1 MIDFAITDTHV
12 HLLDHATFKYSWAAG
27 VPKLNRDWTLADLT
41 ERARPYEIGAIVFAE
56 VDVDMPQHI
65 EEAEWVQ
72 SLAAKDK
79 RLKGCIAAL
88 PLERGAAVEP
98 EMEQLSKIPVV
109 RGIRRITQ
117 YQPDPDYVLMP
128 DFIAGVRLLPRYG
141 LSCDLCIYHNQMPG
155 IIKLVRQCP
164 EVSFILDHIGKPGI
178 RDGLIEPWK
187 THIREL
193 ASLPNVLCKLSG
205 VTTEADH
212 ANWTREQLRP
222 YIDHVINCFGIDRLM
237 YGGDWPVAELAG
249 TYTSWIEVL
258 DWATEGC
265 TREEKLKLFR
275 DNGIRAYRL

>member
-12 HLLDHATFKYSWAAG
+12 HLLDHAKFKYSWAAG

-193 ASLPNVLCKLSG
+193 ASLPNVMCKLSG